1 MGSNV
6 IVCRYVLFRGLDMR
20 TACVQP
26 LLSLLHKCVVQMST
40 YLMCTYMLV
49 GIYTYMHLTDE
60 RKKITLKEYIPNYY
74 VYLSGQAQIIRQS

>member
-1 MGSNV
+1 
-6 IVCRYVLFRGLDMR
+6 
-20 TACVQP
+20 
-26 LLSLLHKCVVQMST
+26 
-40 YLMCTYMLV
+40 MLV